1 MIFALPYFAIP
12 LPKRVKPMP
21 SAHTHEKPFILV
33 TLGGGGWHRETYR
46 LLEEYSP
53 DEFRFAYVYGHHS
66 GNHSTGRL
74 PMPHP
79 GDRYPMH
86 YLGPTR
92 KRFLG
97 WIANSARCALSFYEA
112 LRLVRR
118 LRPVAIL
125 ALGHPAAIPLF
136 LAARIWRARCV
147 FVESLTR
154 VEDLSLTG
162 RIVYHLRL
170 ASRMY
175 VQWPSLR
182 TRYERCTFA
191 GTVL

>member
-1 MIFALPYFAIP
+1 MASVRADDKP
-12 LPKRVKPMP
+12 L
-21 SAHTHEKPFILV
+21 ILV
-33 TLGGGGWHRETYR
+33 TLGGGGWHRETH
-46 LLEEYSP
+46 LILEQYAP

-79 GDRYPMH
+79 GPRYPMH

-92 KRFLG
+92 KHPIRLITNTARF
-97 WIANSARCALSFYEA
+97 ALSFIEA
-112 LRLVRR
+112 FRLVRR
-118 LRPVAIL
+118 LRPAGIL

-154 VEDLSLTG
+154 VVDLSLTG
-162 RIVYHLRL
+162 RFVYHLRL
-170 ASRMY
+170 AQRIY

-182 TRYERCTFA
+182 EKYARSTFA